1 MKPDLNEITIR
12 TFFRPGDMGY
22 ITYMHG
28 QFYEFGTLFEV
39 YVSETLSTFYK
50 ELNPK
55 KERMWIAEHQ
65 GKIIGTI
72 ALKNTDDEAQLR
84 YFLLDPAYR
93 GIGLGKKM
101 MDLYMEFTSK
111 CGYKSSFLLTEKNLE
126 AASNI
131 YQRYGYKHVSTQETE
146 MGVTTQRYEL
156 KL

>member
-101 MDLYMEFTSK
+101 MDLYMEFTRK